1 MKKINKLIQKVIHS
15 KYIGYIIIFLLSS
28 IIIAP
33 IFSMDLTQNNEAKL
47 HMARMLSIDSVIKDS
62 IFPPIIDYSHMNGF
76 GYALNLFY
84 GPLTTYIPIILLNIL
99 GTSGLALKVFTF
111 FTVLLSGITMYKFI
125 FEVTKRKSMATI
137 GAIIYISAPYKLSNI
152 FSRNAVGEY
161 TAFIFIPLVF
171 EGLYNIINN
180 KKNCYLFC
188 IGIIGLI
195 LSHTI
200 STVYTAIFAF
210 LYLLLNIEKLKY
222 LKVWKSII
230 INTLVAIVVCM
241 FYIVPLLEH
250 MHVGGYSIYDKSI
263 MHTEPQ
269 EVFTTTIGFSDLFA
283 SEFGNQEI
291 RFSIGIMTLI
301 LTLLGIFTYKKI
313 KKEYKNIYLSFLF
326 IAIITI
332 VMSSK
337 IFPWFIMPS
346 FMGVIQ
352 FAWRNLGFF
361 AFFISLVCA
370 INTVTFAEGV
380 VKKEWIRDTFL
391 FAVIISICVF
401 SSLGVMRDWKFGD
414 LNNEKA
420 FDKNLI
426 ENERIYP
433 LSINREYLP
442 IKALD
447 NIDYMIKRENKSY
460 VIDGRAN
467 ITSEEKNKL
476 QDNLYVENVTEGTVI
491 ELPYIYYLGYEVNV
505 IYDLDKENN
514 NTKINS
520 NEFTKQLDTFESDNG
535 FLSIRLDS
543 CDSVKITVKYK
554 GTTLEKV
561 GYIISA
567 VGIIVLAI
575 FIYIERRKGLLY
587 ENEEQRYI

>member
-1 MKKINKLIQKVIHS
+1 MKKVNELIQKAIHS
-15 KYIGYIIIFLLSS
+15 KSIGYVIIFIVSS

-47 HMARMLSIDSVIKDS
+47 HMARILSIDSIIKDG

-111 FTVLLSGITMYKFI
+111 FTVLLSGITMYRFI
-125 FEVTKRKSMATI
+125 FAVTKRKSMATI
-137 GAIIYISAPYKLSNI
+137 GAIIYMSAPYKLSNI
-152 FSRNAVGEY
+152 YSRNAVGEY

-180 KKNCYLFC
+180 KKNCYLLC

-200 STVYTAIFAF
+200 STVYTAIFA
-210 LYLLLNIEKLKY
+210 LIYLLLNIEKLKS
-222 LKVWKSII
+222 LKIWKKFF
-230 INTLVAIVVCM
+230 INALIAILVCM

-250 MHVGGYSIYDKSI
+250 MHIGGYSIYDKSI
-263 MHTEPQ
+263 MHTDPK
-269 EVFTTTIGFSDLFA
+269 EVFTTTLGFSDLFA

-326 IAIITI
+326 IAIIAI
-332 VMSSK
+332 IMSSK
-337 IFPWFIMPS
+337 LFPWFIMPS

-361 AFFISLVCA
+361 AFFISIVCA
-370 INTVTFAEGV
+370 INTVTFAEEV
-380 VKKEWIRDTFL
+380 VKKELLRDTFL

-401 SSLGVMRDWKFGD
+401 SALGVMRDWKFGD
-414 LNNEKA
+414 LNNEKV
-420 FDKNLI
+420 FDKYLS

-433 LSINREYLP
+433 YSINREYLP

-460 VIDGRAN
+460 VIDGSAN
-467 ITSEEKNKL
+467 IASEEKNKL
-476 QDNLYVENVTEGTVI
+476 QDVLYLENVTDGTII
-491 ELPYIYYLGYEVNV
+491 ELPYIYYLGYEVDV
-505 IYDLDKENN
+505 IYNNVDLESK
-514 NTKINS
+514 NTTS
-520 NEFTKQLDTFESDNG
+520 NRAETTKKQDTFESDNG
-535 FLSIRLDS
+535 FLSIKLDS
-543 CDSVKITVKYK
+543 CNSAKIIVKYK

-567 VGIIVLAI
+567 VGIIILGI
-575 FIYIERRKGLLY
+575 FIYIERRNSFLY
-587 ENEEQRYI
+587 ENR

>member
-1 MKKINKLIQKVIHS
+1 MKKVNELIQKAIHS
-15 KYIGYIIIFLLSS
+15 KSIGYVIIFIVSS

-47 HMARMLSIDSVIKDS
+47 HMARILSIDSVIKDG

-84 GPLTTYIPIILLNIL
+84 GPLTTHIPIILLNIL

-111 FTVLLSGITMYKFI
+111 FTVLLSGITMYRFI
-125 FEVTKRKSMATI
+125 FAVTKRKSMATI

-152 FSRNAVGEY
+152 YSRNAVGEY

-180 KKNCYLFC
+180 KKNCYLLC

-200 STVYTAIFAF
+200 STVYTAIFA
-210 LYLLLNIEKLKY
+210 LIYLLLNIEKLKS
-222 LKVWKSII
+222 LKIWKKFL
-230 INTLVAIVVCM
+230 INALIAILVCM

-250 MHVGGYSIYDKSI
+250 MHIGGYSIYDKSI
-263 MHTEPQ
+263 MHTDPK
-269 EVFTTTIGFSDLFA
+269 EVFTTTLGFNDLFA

-313 KKEYKNIYLSFLF
+313 KKEYKSIYLSFLF
-326 IAIITI
+326 IAIIAI
-332 VMSSK
+332 IMSSK
-337 IFPWFIMPS
+337 LFPWFIMPS

-361 AFFISLVCA
+361 SFFISLVCA
-370 INTVTFAEGV
+370 INAVTFAEKV
-380 VKKEWIRDTFL
+380 VNKEWIKDTLL

-401 SSLGVMRDWKFGD
+401 SSLGVMRDWKFND
-414 LNNEKA
+414 LNNEKV
-420 FDKNLI
+420 FDKYLS

-433 LSINREYLP
+433 YSINREYLP

-460 VIDGRAN
+460 VIDGSAN

-476 QDNLYVENVTEGTVI
+476 QDVLYLENVTDGTII

-505 IYDLDKENN
+505 VYNLVKDNTNTEISNN
-514 NTKINS
+514 EITK
-520 NEFTKQLDTFESDNG
+520 KLDTFESDNG
-535 FLSIRLDS
+535 FLSIKLDS
-543 CDSVKITVKYK
+543 CNSAKIIVQYK
-554 GTTLEKV
+554 GTTFEKI

-567 VGIIVLAI
+567 VGIIILGI
-575 FIYIERRKGLLY
+575 FIYIERKNSLLY
-587 ENEEQRYI
+587 ENRE